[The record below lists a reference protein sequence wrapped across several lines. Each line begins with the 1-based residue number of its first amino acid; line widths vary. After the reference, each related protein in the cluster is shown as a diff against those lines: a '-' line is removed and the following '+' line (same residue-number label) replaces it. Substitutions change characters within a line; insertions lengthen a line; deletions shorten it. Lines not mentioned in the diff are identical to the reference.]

1 MMVIIVR
8 SDRPRPESPDKM
20 NDQQRI
26 ELFRSMSAY
35 GGTYT
40 FHGDR
45 VEHHIDISSNEVW
58 TGTTVIRDIKK
69 EEDRLVFPTKPAPF
83 SFGRKNKESTPVW
96 EKGKKLRA
104 TSAFFMSLPKL
115 PHVNN
120 MRSHDGGTAG
130 HSAARIASRPSVSA
144 AGPGCRI
151 SGDLISTIRSL

>member
-69 EEDRLVFPTKPAPF
+69 EEDRLQASPIFD
-83 SFGRKNKESTPVW
+83 GRKDECDYPRMGKGEVTPRNKRVSYVASPASTRQQY
-96 EKGKKLRA
+96 EK
-104 TSAFFMSLPKL
+104 S
-115 PHVNN
+115 
-120 MRSHDGGTAG
+120 
-130 HSAARIASRPSVSA
+130 
-144 AGPGCRI
+144 
-151 SGDLISTIRSL
+151 